1 MQGLPLVG
9 FVPSLGA
16 ALRSL
21 TGDARKK
28 VKALAQSEGVER
40 ALKLAR
46 SLAKK

>member
-1 MQGLPLVG
+1 MARARKVQGQY
-9 FVPSLGA
+9 LG